1 MNKNDE
7 DFGVVLNCALRYCL
21 ENRNLMSFL
30 VINYIVN
37 KLPNLDEKT
46 LLYFERDILDS
57 ILPNCCCVQDENIY
71 DKLWTFFLEK
81 VEEERSKRNIG
92 R

>member
-7 DFGVVLNCALRYCL
+7 DFGAVLNCAIRYCL

-46 LLYFERDILDS
+46 LLYFERDISDS
-57 ILPNCCCVQDENIY
+57 ILPNCCCVQDKKIMINY
-71 DKLWTFFLEK
+71 GNSFYKK
-81 VEEERSKRNIG
+81 
-92 R
+92 